1 MKLLYITPKI
11 NDEGGVQKV
20 LSVRTNY
27 FIEKFGYEI
36 SILTQNGGNVDTFF
50 SFNSKIE
57 LYDMNLKGN
66 KFNILFQYKK
76 QVLNS
81 IKKVNPDIIVVCDF
95 GLKGFLIPLLLKSS
109 VPIVFEAHGS
119 LYNESQ
125 YYSSN
130 FFTNFSHSLKYSY
143 RKFCAKKFDYFV
155 ALSKESQAEWN
166 LKNIAVIPNPIA
178 IENLKHSTVSNKKV
192 VMVAR
197 HSYEKGIDRILEIWK
212 KVIEKQSDWQLEI
225 FGKNNDDLAVKKQ
238 IAKLNLEKNILLSE
252 PVKDLNVIY
261 SNASIYVMTSRSE
274 GFPMVLLEAMSF
286 GLPVVA
292 FDCPIGPRAIVTNN
306 ENGFLIKDGAIEE
319 FTSKL
324 LQLMNDE
331 DLRQKMSENA
341 KSIKEKY
348 AIDSIMEKWNLLF
361 KSLKR

>member
-109 VPIVFEAHGS
+109 VPIIFEAHGS

-130 FFTNFSHSLKYSY
+130 FFTN
-143 RKFCAKKFDYFV
+143 
-155 ALSKESQAEWN
+155 LS
-166 LKNIAVIPNPIA
+166 
-178 IENLKHSTVSNKKV
+178 
-192 VMVAR
+192 
-197 HSYEKGIDRILEIWK
+197 
-212 KVIEKQSDWQLEI
+212 
-225 FGKNNDDLAVKKQ
+225 
-238 IAKLNLEKNILLSE
+238 
-252 PVKDLNVIY
+252 
-261 SNASIYVMTSRSE
+261 
-274 GFPMVLLEAMSF
+274 
-286 GLPVVA
+286 VVA
-292 FDCPIGPRAIVTNN
+292 MFSYK
-306 ENGFLIKDGAIEE
+306 NG
-319 FTSKL
+319 
-324 LQLMNDE
+324 
-331 DLRQKMSENA
+331 
-341 KSIKEKY
+341 
-348 AIDSIMEKWNLLF
+348 
-361 KSLKR
+361 LKKN